1 MYDTAAAVYLDEGN
15 KVRLEK
21 KSLGGRVADTVFQR
35 LLAAGRR
42 LMSVIE
48 KNKGGANKDL
58 AKFADQVSALA
69 DKWER

>member
-1 MYDTAAAVYLDEGN
+1 
-15 KVRLEK
+15 
-21 KSLGGRVADTVFQR
+21 
-35 LLAAGRR
+35 LAAGRR

-58 AKFADQVSALA
+58 AKFADQVTALA

>member
-1 MYDTAAAVYLDEGN
+1 MYDTQAAAYLVEGN
-15 KVRLEK
+15 KIRLEK
-21 KSLGGRVADTVFQR
+21 KPFGERGVSAAFAR

-58 AKFADQVSALA
+58 AKFADQVTALA